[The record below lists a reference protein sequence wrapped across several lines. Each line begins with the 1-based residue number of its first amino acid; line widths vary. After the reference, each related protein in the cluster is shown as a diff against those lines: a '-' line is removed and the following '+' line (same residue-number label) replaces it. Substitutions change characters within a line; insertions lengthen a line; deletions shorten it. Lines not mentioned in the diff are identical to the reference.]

1 MKGERRRGGIYRSW
15 IVKGCQKCKREG
27 VFVKWE
33 GEVTLMATWPIMM
46 GRREW
51 GCLGND
57 NLEGKHLM
65 RREKGG

>member
-1 MKGERRRGGIYRSW
+1 MQLNKG
-15 IVKGCQKCKREG
+15 EG

-33 GEVTLMATWPIMM
+33 GEVTLLATWPVVMK
-46 GRREW
+46 RKEW